1 MPPTPRSHLAS
12 RVNNNPRR
20 DSRRLINLNPYL
32 YTVSPVHT
40 ISIVWLASQVR
51 LTSFKDIPCVSQ
63 SSYSQGKG
71 AVGFE
76 KSIHYTTNEAYTIDR
91 RR

>member
-1 MPPTPRSHLAS
+1 MAERKELFICVGEPHFLQGYSLCFTK
-12 RVNNNPRR
+12 
-20 DSRRLINLNPYL
+20 
-32 YTVSPVHT
+32 VS
-40 ISIVWLASQVR
+40 

-76 KSIHYTTNEAYTIDR
+76 KSIHYTTNEAYYTIDR
-91 RR
+91 RH